1 VISSSATEKVVRA
14 KHAIHRTV
22 LLWAVP
28 VVFLLVFFFT
38 PLAAVFT
45 TAAKTAY
52 EKGLGVDMWQR
63 IWRPLRFT
71 FFQAGLSAVLTML
84 LGLPAAYVFARYT
97 FPGKK
102 LLRVL
107 ATLPF
112 ILPTVV
118 VAAGFNAFLGPRGL
132 VNAALMHWFDLAAP
146 PVQFMNTLGAILI
159 AHVFYNVSVVIRVV
173 GSAWSQLN
181 TRQEQAARVLGA
193 SAWRTLWEI
202 TFPLLKDAIFGA
214 ALLVFLFDFTSFGVI
229 LMLGGPKYA
238 TLEVEIYLQAMH
250 MLNLPAA
257 GLLSAIQLG
266 MTLILTIISSRL
278 HTRRDTKMM
287 PLLHNEAV
295 RRPRKWAEKLL
306 VGGVVLILV
315 LLLVLP
321 TGALAVRSVTRLD
334 AARGERGPVTSALT
348 LDYYREL
355 FTNRRGSLFYVPP
368 MQAARNSLLY
378 AAATVVISLVLG
390 LLVTYALER
399 KVRANRILEPLLM
412 LPLGASAVTLGLGF
426 ILAFNRPPLQILSSP
441 LLVPI
446 AHSLVA
452 LPFVVR
458 TLQPALVSIPDSL
471 RQAAASMGASPLQ
484 VWREVD
490 LPIMVRATLVSA
502 IFAFTI
508 SLGEFGATS
517 FLSRPEYPTLPVAI
531 FRFLSQPGAL
541 NYGQALAMSTL
552 LMMVCGVSIL
562 LLEQLRLPGVGI
574 EL

>member
-1 VISSSATEKVVRA
+1 MTQTSTDRLKKTNR
-14 KHAIHRTV
+14 RTV
-22 LLWAVP
+22 LFWAVP
-28 VVFLLVFFFT
+28 VVFMLVFFFY
-38 PLAAVFT
+38 PLASVFI
-45 TAAKTAY
+45 TAGKTALTD
-52 EKGLGVDMWQR
+52 GLGINLWSR

-71 FFQAGLSAVLTML
+71 FFQAGLSTILTML
-84 LGLPAAYVFARYT
+84 LGLPAAWVFARFT

-132 VNAALMHWFDLAAP
+132 VNMALMRSFDLSAP
-146 PVQFMNTLGAILI
+146 PVQFMNTLGAILV

-173 GSAWSQLN
+173 GSAWAQLN

-193 SAWRTLWEI
+193 SSWRTLWEV
-202 TFPLLKDAIFGA
+202 TFPLLKNAIFGA

-229 LMLGGPKYA
+229 LMLGGPKFA

-257 GLLSAIQLG
+257 GLLSAIQLVI
-266 MTLILTIISSRL
+266 TLILTTLSSRL
-278 HTRRDTKMM
+278 HTRRDANMM
-287 PLLHNEAV
+287 PLLNNEAV
-295 RRPRKWAEKLL
+295 RPPRGWVEKLL
-306 VGGVVLILV
+306 VGAVVLILV
-315 LLLVLP
+315 TLLVLP
-321 TGALAVRSVTRLD
+321 TGALALRSVTRLD
-334 AARGERGPVTSALT
+334 AARGERGEVITGLT

-355 FTNRRGSLFYVPP
+355 FVNRRESLFYVPP
-368 MQAARNSLLY
+368 VEAVRNSLLY
-378 AAATVVISLVLG
+378 SGATVLISLLLG
-390 LLVTYALER
+390 ILVTYALAR
-399 KVRANRILEPLLM
+399 KTRANRVLEPLLM

-426 ILAFNRPPLQILSSP
+426 ILAYNRPSLQLLSSP

-458 TLQPALVSIPDSL
+458 TLQPALVSIPNSL
-471 RQAAASMGASPLQ
+471 RQSAASLGASPWQ

-490 LPIMVRATLVSA
+490 LPILGRATLVSA

-517 FLSRPEYPTLPVAI
+517 FLARPEYPTLPVAI

-552 LMMVCGVSIL
+552 LMLVCGLSIL
-562 LLEQLRLPGVGI
+562 LLERLRLPGVEI

>member
-1 VISSSATEKVVRA
+1 MSIPQRA
-14 KHAIHRTV
+14 VRTV
-22 LLWAVP
+22 SGWRTVYLWAIP
-28 VVFLLVFFFT
+28 ALFLLVFFFY
-38 PLAAVFT
+38 PLASVFW
-45 TAAKTAY
+45 AAG
-52 EKGLGVDMWQR
+52 EMSLVRGLNPDIWMRV
-63 IWRPLRFT
+63 WRPLRFT
-71 FFQAGLSAVLTML
+71 FFQAGLSMLLTMI
-84 LGLPAAYVFARYT
+84 LGLPAAYVFARFT

-118 VAAGFNAFLGPRGL
+118 VAASFNAFLGPRGL
-132 VNAALMHWFDLAAP
+132 VNTALMRWFDLAAP
-146 PVQFMNTLGAILI
+146 PVQFMNTLWAILL
-159 AHVFYNVSVVIRVV
+159 AHVFYNLSVVIRVV
-173 GSAWSQLN
+173 GSAWAQLN

-193 SAWRTLWEI
+193 SALRALWEV
-202 TFPLLKDAIFGA
+202 TLPLLKNAIMGA
-214 ALLVFLFDFTSFGVI
+214 ALLVFLFDFTSFGVV

-266 MTLILTIISSRL
+266 VTLLLTIFSSRL
-278 HTRRDTKMM
+278 HTRREMKMM
-287 PLLHNEAV
+287 PLLHSEAV
-295 RRPRKWAEKLL
+295 RRPRGSAEKWL
-306 VGGVVLILV
+306 VGGMVLLLIV
-315 LLLVLP
+315 LLVLP
-321 TGALAVRSVTRLD
+321 VGALGLRSITRLD
-334 AARGERGPVTSALT
+334 AERGQRGAVTAGLT
-348 LDYYREL
+348 LTYYREL

-368 MQAARNSLLY
+368 VEAMRNSLIY
-378 AAATVVISLVLG
+378 AGLTVLVSLG
-390 LLVTYALER
+390 LGFLVAYALAQ
-399 KVRANRILEPLLM
+399 KTRANRILEPALM

-426 ILAFNRPPLQILSSP
+426 ILAFNRPPVTLLSSP

-458 TLQPALVSIPDSL
+458 TLQPALESIPVSL
-471 RQAAASMGASPLQ
+471 RQAAAVLGASPWQ
-484 VWREVD
+484 VWKEVD
-490 LPIMVRATLVSA
+490 VPILGRATLAAA

-517 FLSRPEYPTLPVAI
+517 ILSRPELPTLPVSI

-541 NYGQALAMSTL
+541 NYGQGLAMSTL
-552 LMMVCGVSIL
+552 LLMVCALSIL
-562 LLEQLRLPGVGI
+562 LLERLRLPGMEM

>member
-1 VISSSATEKVVRA
+1 MTQTSTDRLKKINR
-14 KHAIHRTV
+14 RTV
-22 LLWAVP
+22 LFWAVP
-28 VVFLLVFFFT
+28 VVFMLVFFFY
-38 PLAAVFT
+38 PLSSVFI
-45 TAAKTAY
+45 TAGKTALTD
-52 EKGLGVDMWQR
+52 GLGINLWSR

-71 FFQAGLSAVLTML
+71 FFQAGLSTILTML
-84 LGLPAAYVFARYT
+84 LGLPAAWVFARFT

-132 VNAALMHWFDLAAP
+132 VNAALMRWFDLSAP
-146 PVQFMNTLGAILI
+146 PVQFMNTLGAILV

-173 GSAWSQLN
+173 GSAWAQLN

-193 SAWRTLWEI
+193 SSWRTLWEV
-202 TFPLLKDAIFGA
+202 TFPLLKNAIFGA

-229 LMLGGPKYA
+229 LMLGGPKFA

-257 GLLSAIQLG
+257 GLLSAIQLVI
-266 MTLILTIISSRL
+266 TLILTTLSSRL
-278 HTRRDTKMM
+278 HTRRDANMM
-287 PLLHNEAV
+287 PLLNNEAV
-295 RRPRKWAEKLL
+295 RPPRGWVEKLL
-306 VGGVVLILV
+306 VGAVVLILV
-315 LLLVLP
+315 TLLVLP
-321 TGALAVRSVTRLD
+321 TGALALRSVTRLD
-334 AARGERGPVTSALT
+334 AARGERGEVITGLT

-355 FTNRRGSLFYVPP
+355 FVNRRESLFYVPP
-368 MQAARNSLLY
+368 VEAVRNSLLY
-378 AAATVVISLVLG
+378 AGATVLISLLLG
-390 LLVTYALER
+390 ILVTYALAR
-399 KVRANRILEPLLM
+399 KTRANRVLEPLLM

-426 ILAFNRPPLQILSSP
+426 ILAYNRPSLQLLSSP

-458 TLQPALVSIPDSL
+458 TLQPALVSIPNSL
-471 RQAAASMGASPLQ
+471 RQSAASLGASPWQ

-490 LPIMVRATLVSA
+490 LPILGRATLVSA

-517 FLSRPEYPTLPVAI
+517 FLARPEYPTLPVAI

-552 LMMVCGVSIL
+552 LMLVCGVSIL
-562 LLEQLRLPGVGI
+562 LLERLRLPGVEI